1 MLNSYTLFNIRKDD
15 KIMLQELLENVGK
28 NISETAET
36 LGKKT
41 ERMVEIQ
48 KLKNQIRMANR
59 EIGQNYEELGEM
71 LYRKYQTGETI
82 DPQSTAICEDITEL
96 KAEIASYKD
105 EISKYRGE
113 SVCPECGA
121 AVPDDAAFCMKCG
134 TRMPVRETEF
144 EEEAVKTD
152 DEDAGNEDGENAAS
166 EEDFVEEPEI
176 TAEDEAPFANEAK
189 KDSE

>member
-1 MLNSYTLFNIRKDD
+1 
-15 KIMLQELLENVGK
+15 MLQQLLENVGK

-36 LGKKT
+36 LGKRT

-48 KLKNQIRMANR
+48 KLKSQIRMANR
-59 EIGQNYEELGEM
+59 EIAQNYEELGEM
-71 LYRKYQTGETI
+71 LYRKHQAGETI
-82 DPQSTAICEDITEL
+82 DPQITAICEDITEL

-113 SVCPECGA
+113 CVCPECGA
-121 AVPDDAAFCMKCG
+121 AVPDEAAFCMKCG

-144 EEEAVKTD
+144 A
-152 DEDAGNEDGENAAS
+152 EDGASAEEVETEENVAS

-176 TAEDEAPFANEAK
+176 QVEDDAPAQETEEPEKTSEEA
-189 KDSE
+189 

>member
-1 MLNSYTLFNIRKDD
+1 
-15 KIMLQELLENVGK
+15 MLQELLENVGK

-36 LGKKT
+36 LGKRT

-59 EIGQNYEELGEM
+59 EIAQNYEELGEM
-71 LYRKYQTGETI
+71 LYRKYQAGETI
-82 DPQSTAICEDITEL
+82 DPQITAICEDITEL
-96 KAEIASYKD
+96 KAEIAAYKD
-105 EISKYRGE
+105 EISKYRGQ

-134 TRMPVRETEF
+134 TRMPVREAEF
-144 EEEAVKTD
+144 EEESA
-152 DEDAGNEDGENAAS
+152 EADGENVAS

-176 TAEDEAPFANEAK
+176 TVEADAPAEEAAETD
-189 KDSE
+189 KDSVEA